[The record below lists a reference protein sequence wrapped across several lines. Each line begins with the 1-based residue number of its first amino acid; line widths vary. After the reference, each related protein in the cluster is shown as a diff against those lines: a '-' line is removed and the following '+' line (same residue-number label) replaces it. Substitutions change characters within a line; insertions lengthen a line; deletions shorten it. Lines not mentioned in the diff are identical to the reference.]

1 MDPLPFG
8 TLHLALIFIHAL
20 TGHRVP
26 ILVVL
31 TTIDDDRI
39 FINAVTSAFGTTVH
53 VAISFFGISA
63 D

>member
-20 TGHRVP
+20 TGNRVP
-26 ILVVL
+26 ILEVL

-39 FINAVTSAFGTTVH
+39 FIDAVTSAFRTTVY
-53 VAISFFGISA
+53 VAVSLFGISA

>member
-20 TGHRVP
+20 TGNRVP

-39 FINAVTSAFGTTVH
+39 FIDAVTTFSGTNVY
-53 VAISFFGISA
+53 VAINFKGISA